1 MGGAGQRKQE
11 AILKKEIEQVAN
23 VDHLIM
29 MRMRRTR
36 VGIISLAT
44 FPHLKDADQ
53 HPLCRLHS
61 NVLLFKI
68 CSNHFSLKLKRE
80 KGVKR
85 ENMSVTCKDLIE
97 YVMEQQKVKQL

>member
-11 AILKKEIEQVAN
+11 AILKKEIEQVAI

-36 VGIISLAT
+36 EGIIPCSI
-44 FPHLKDADQ
+44 FHLKDTDH
-53 HPLCRLHS
+53 HPHCAVHS
-61 NVLLFKI
+61 NIQMFKR
-68 CSNHFSLKLKRE
+68 CSNHFFFQLKRE